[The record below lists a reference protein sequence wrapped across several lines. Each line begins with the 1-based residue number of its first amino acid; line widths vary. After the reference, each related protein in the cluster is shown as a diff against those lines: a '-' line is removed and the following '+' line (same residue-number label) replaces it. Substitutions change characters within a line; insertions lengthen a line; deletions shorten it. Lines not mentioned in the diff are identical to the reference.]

1 METVLLIGKEEWI
14 HYVVGTIIVII
25 QSFYRFD
32 AMSKKDLKRKAD
44 LCREYMIIFNILEPG
59 LTKWKGRVCEELAR
73 TLIKLEGRNNI
84 EALRL
89 IGEAGKCKRL
99 ESQQEIAAFSMRIS
113 TMMNG

>member
-1 METVLLIGKEEWI
+1 MVIAIHTGET
-14 HYVVGTIIVII
+14 
-25 QSFYRFD
+25 FYRDNQIILIFNRRFD
-32 AMSKKDLKRKAD
+32 SMSKKDLKRKAE

-73 TLIKLEGRNNI
+73 TLIKLEGRNNV

-99 ESQQEIAAFSMRIS
+99 ESQQEQAAFNMRIS
-113 TMMNG
+113 TLMSS